1 LLERVQR
8 GDRESRERLYRLYG
22 RLVWKLYLAKVPV
35 QDRMDLCQEVF
46 QTVFQRIHEFQKTPH
61 DGPAFRAWLH
71 KIAYHKVGNYIAG
84 KRRDGLTVSH
94 SDLEA
99 VMPEDRDR
107 PDESDTAGWDERTE
121 LVRAAFEEAAATFEP
136 RTVEAVRRLVFR
148 DEPVPVVAAA
158 LGMSHGAV
166 HIAKSR
172 VLASVR
178 AILIDL
184 GEPVG
189 SAAGP

>member
-1 LLERVQR
+1 LLECVQH
-8 GDRESRERLYRLYG
+8 GDPESRERLYRLYG
-22 RLVWKLYLAKVPV
+22 RLVWKIYLAKVPE

-46 QTVFQRIHEFQKTPH
+46 RTVFQRIHEFQKTQNG
-61 DGPAFRAWLH
+61 GPAFRAWLH
-71 KIAYHKVGNYIAG
+71 KIAYHKVGNYISG
-84 KRRDGLTVSH
+84 KRRDGLTVSN

-99 VMPEDRDR
+99 LMPEESDR
-107 PDESDTAGWDERTE
+107 PDESDPSGSDERTE
-121 LVRAAFEEAAATFEP
+121 LVRAAFEEAAAKFEP
-136 RTVEAVRRLVFR
+136 RTVEAVRRLVFEDKPVR
-148 DEPVPVVAAA
+148 DVAAD

-184 GEPVG
+184 GELVG
-189 SAAGP
+189 STAGP